1 MTAPTDQGLF
11 EEARLRTIAR
21 ELAMS
26 ILEPATIFKMHGVT
40 ETEWQRISAM
50 PQFVAMMKEELS
62 IWNSTMSMRERVD
75 VKTLSMIENA
85 LPQMYRYLHDDKFSD
100 TAKVNLF
107 IALQKGVGIGMKE
120 LTSNG
125 NPGEKIQ
132 ITINMGQDKQLT
144 IEHTPQVIE
153 HGEDGDGEGR

>member
-26 ILEPATIFKMHGVT
+26 ILEPATIFKTHDVG
-40 ETEWQRISAM
+40 EDEWYRISNH
-50 PQFVAMMKEELS
+50 PQFLAMMKEELA

-85 LPQMYRYLHDDKFSD
+85 LPQMYRYLHDPKFSD

-107 IALQKGVGIGMKE
+107 VALQKGVGIGVAKD
-120 LTSNG
+120 LTNG
-125 NPGEKIQ
+125 VNPGERIQ

-144 IEHTPQVIE
+144 IEHEMKTIE
-153 HGEDGDGEGR
+153 HQEESDG